1 MISSVHRPQLGK
13 EQTGSNKCFFMVTVR
28 HKKGRG
34 PWQAAKHMEPYV
46 VALRP
51 ARTAPV
57 FAKQSSCAVCLPKA
71 FRDQQTAIESTTARK
86 CELHL
91 VQYVEQRWYQP
102 NCSPR
107 AFVSMTGIPSQYGL
121 AMYDG

>member
-1 MISSVHRPQLGK
+1 MISSVHRPELGK
-13 EQTGSNKCFFMVTVR
+13 GADWQVHAMVTVR

-34 PWQAAKHMEPYV
+34 PGQAAKHMEPYV

-71 FRDQQTAIESTTARK
+71 FRDQQTAIEGTTARK
-86 CELHL
+86 
-91 VQYVEQRWYQP
+91 QR
-102 NCSPR
+102 
-107 AFVSMTGIPSQYGL
+107 AAL
-121 AMYDG
+121 